1 MPRMLELDWESRSEV
16 DLTKIGLDLYSSHPS
31 TRILMGAYAID
42 GSDFRHW
49 QAHKEPLPADL
60 AEALMDP
67 GCEKWAFNAA
77 FERVMTRKV
86 LKLATPYKGWRCT
99 QALAAMQSFDGNLD
113 EVGKRVNLPAD
124 LVKDKDGKRL
134 INMFSMPQK
143 ITKANNLEWFDWNT
157 HPEDWDRFCQY
168 NVQDCVAERA
178 IRKRLIKYS
187 VPSFEWELYELDQ
200 IINDRG
206 KPVSRAFAERAID
219 MAERR
224 KAELT
229 EEMRAITGLAN
240 PGSVSQLLP
249 WLQDRGYRFA
259 DLGKDTVKKE
269 LTAQSAAEAEGRD
282 GHMTFDCV
290 TVLKLR
296 QWQARLSVTKYNA
309 IVKYENGGRIRQL
322 FQFAGAAR
330 TNRWAGRL
338 VQTQNLSST
347 PPDLEDVA
355 KLQTV
360 NRWIADNEY
369 DKLSMFMGEPMEA
382 LVGCVRSSFQTEEGK
397 HFVVADLS
405 SIESAVIAWLTGCER
420 LLNVFREGRD
430 PYKDFATDFYRI
442 DYDQVTKAQRKICK
456 PPTLGCGY
464 RLGGGGMYDGKRT
477 GLWGYAEN
485 MGVDIPQEE
494 AHRAVKVFRTIYPEI
509 PSMWK
514 ALERGVMVA
523 LTERRPYRVGLV
535 TFRYESPYLTM
546 ELPSGR
552 KIYYFQPRLEPKTVR
567 TGRFKTVMVEG
578 EEYEEEETFE
588 SIAFTYMGRHQKTR
602 QWVRIDS
609 HGGKIIEQATQGA
622 ARDVLAVKLMA
633 LHKDGFNLVAH
644 VHDEAIAEEPIK
656 SNYYRVSRM
665 VDHMKAPIDWAPGL
679 PLGAAGWEGPF
690 YRKD

>member
-1 MPRMLELDWESRSEV
+1 MPRMLELDWEGRSRV
-16 DLTKIGLDLYSSHPS
+16 DLKKFGLDIYASDPS
-31 TRILMGAYAID
+31 TEVLMAAYAID

-49 QAHKEPLPADL
+49 EAHKEPIPEELVD
-60 AEALMDP
+60 ALMDP
-67 GCEKWAFNAA
+67 DCEKWAFNAA
-77 FERVMTRKV
+77 FERVITRKV

-99 QALAAMQSFDGNLD
+99 QALAAMQSFDGGLD
-113 EVGKRVNLPAD
+113 EVGKRVNLPED
-124 LVKDKDGKRL
+124 LVKDKGGLKL
-134 INMFSMPQK
+134 IQMFSMPQK
-143 ITKANNLEWFDWNT
+143 ITKSNSLEWFDWTT
-157 HPEDWDRFCQY
+157 HPEEWENFCRY
-168 NVQDCVAERA
+168 NIQDCVAERA
-178 IRKRLIKYS
+178 IRRRLIKYH
-187 VPSFEWELYELDQ
+187 VPRFEWELYELDQ

-206 KPVSRAFAERAID
+206 KPVNRTFAERAIA
-219 MAERR
+219 MAEKR

-229 EEMRAITGLAN
+229 EEMRGITDLMN
-240 PGSVSQLLP
+240 PGSVSQLIP
-249 WLQDRGYRFA
+249 WLMDRGYRFD

-269 LTAQSAAEAEGRD
+269 LSAHTAAVLEGKE
-282 GHMTFDCV
+282 GHLSDDCV
-290 TVLKLR
+290 KVLKLR

-338 VQTQNLSST
+338 VQTQNLSAT
-347 PPDLEDVA
+347 PPDLEDLS
-355 KLQTV
+355 KLQMV

-369 DKLSMFMGEPMEA
+369 ENLSMFMGEPMEA
-382 LVGCVRSSFQTEEGK
+382 LVGCVRSSFQTEKGK
-397 HFVVADLS
+397 QFVVADLS
-405 SIESAVIAWLTGCER
+405 SIESAVIAWLTGCTR
-420 LLNVFREGRD
+420 LLNVFRDGRD

-442 DYDQVTKAQRKICK
+442 KYEEVTKAQRKICK

-464 RLGGGGMYDGKRT
+464 RLGAGGMFEGKRT

-485 MGVDIPQEE
+485 MGVDIPQAE
-494 AHRAVKVFRTIYPEI
+494 AARAVKVFRSIYPEI
-509 PSMWK
+509 PEMWK
-514 ALERGVMVA
+514 ALERGVTVA
-523 LTERRPYRVGLV
+523 LTERRAYSVGLV

-609 HGGKIIEQATQGA
+609 HGGKIIEQATQGT

-644 VHDEAIAEEPIK
+644 VHDEALSEEPIN
-656 SNYYRVSRM
+656 SNYYRLQRM
-665 VDHMKAPIDWAPGL
+665 VDHMKSPIKWAPGL
-679 PLGAAGWEGPF
+679 PLGAAGWEGQF